1 MKIKTGSFCAV
12 GQVAGLAV
20 GWACGVWMVAASVQ
34 VWAQTPTSTPVPSPA
49 PSAAPTPVQH
59 PAPDAL
65 PLWEIGVGGLGITQ
79 PAYPGASTATSRVIV
94 LPYVIYRGEYFRAE
108 QSGVGLRAVKTP
120 RYEVDI
126 GFSASLGSTA
136 KDVPARVGMADLGT
150 LVEFGPRLK
159 IHLGDVS
166 QGPTGY
172 WLELP
177 LRGVFDLNNQLVN
190 RGFSFE
196 PQLSMDV
203 PLPGGWRGGGSVSAI
218 FASQRL
224 NETFYSVSA
233 AEATATRPAF
243 AAQAGFLATR
253 ATLSASRKVTPDL
266 RLLAFVRLDSVAG
279 SANSGSALIEKT
291 SGASVGLGLTYT
303 FGRSEKSGSR

>member
-1 MKIKTGSFCAV
+1 MKIKCDRLGLDGVWTAG
-12 GQVAGLAV
+12 VACLAV
-20 GWACGVWMVAASVQ
+20 LGAGAQAQVSAPAQAPVQ
-34 VWAQTPTSTPVPSPA
+34 TSASTPSQGA
-49 PSAAPTPVQH
+49 SA
-59 PAPDAL
+59 DAL
-65 PLWEIGVGGLGITQ
+65 PLWEIGVGGLGISQ
-79 PAYPGASTATSRVIV
+79 PAYPGASTAARQVIV
-94 LPYVIYRGEYFRAE
+94 LPYVIYRGEFFRAE

-126 GFSASLGSTA
+126 GFSASLGSAA

-166 QGPTGY
+166 KGPTGY

-196 PQLSMDV
+196 PQLSVDL

-218 FASQRL
+218 FGSQRV
-224 NETFYSVSA
+224 NETFYNVNA
-233 AEATATRPAF
+233 AEATATRPVYN
-243 AAQAGFLATR
+243 AQAGLLATR

-279 SANSGSALIEKT
+279 SANSGSSLIEKT
-291 SGASVGLGLTYT
+291 NGASVGLGLTYT
-303 FGRSEKSGSR
+303 FGKSEKTGSK

>member
-1 MKIKTGSFCAV
+1 MKLNPAQSVSLKIRAAFCA
-12 GQVAGLAV
+12 ATRLAV
-20 GWACGVWMVAASVQ
+20 FLGASAAAQVQ
-34 VWAQTPTSTPVPSPA
+34 AQTPPPA
-49 PSAAPTPVQH
+49 AAPE
-59 PAPDAL
+59 AL
-65 PLWEIGVGGLGITQ
+65 PLWEIGVGGLGISQ
-79 PAYPGASTATSRVIV
+79 PAYPGSSTATSRVIV
-94 LPYVIYRGEYFRAE
+94 LPYVIYRGEFFRAE

-126 GFSASLGSTA
+126 GFSASLGSAA
-136 KDVPARVGMADLGT
+136 KDVPARAGMADLGT

-177 LRGVFDLNNQLVN
+177 LRAVFDLSNRLVN

-196 PQLSMDV
+196 PQISADL

-218 FASQRL
+218 FGSQQL
-224 NETFYSVSA
+224 NESFYSVNA
-233 AEATATRPAF
+233 AEATAIRPAYN
-243 AAQAGFLATR
+243 AQAGFLATR
-253 ATLSASRKVTPDL
+253 ATLSASRKITPDL

-279 SANSGSALIEKT
+279 SANSGSSLIEKT

-303 FGRSEKSGSR
+303 FGRSEKTGSQ